1 MSYDPYALAFPAPA
15 FPVSSSDFADGGPLP
30 QSCYNTPDGA
40 NDSPALAWGP
50 LPEGTQSLA
59 VTAYDPDAPIPGGLW
74 HWAVKDIPATAAA
87 LAHGAGTQKDPALPA
102 GALQLPAD
110 LGPAAYSGVQPP
122 PGTGTHR
129 LVICVTA
136 LDTPTLDTPEHA
148 SLALVNIL
156 MISHTLGRGIVTAT
170 SQAPDA

>member
-1 MSYDPYALAFPAPA
+1 MTYEPYALAFPAPA
-15 FPVSSSDFADGGPLP
+15 FPVSSSDFTDGGALP
-30 QSCYNTPDGA
+30 QSCYNTANGA
-40 NDSPALAWGP
+40 DESPALTWGP
-50 LPEGTQSLA
+50 LPEGSKSVV

-74 HWAVKDIPATAAA
+74 HWAIKDIPAATAS
-87 LAHGAGTQKDPALPA
+87 LVHGADTEKDPRLPA
-102 GALQLPAD
+102 GAIQLTND
-110 LGPAAYSGVQPP
+110 LGQAAYSGVQPP

-136 LDTPTLDTPEHA
+136 LGVETLDVPEGA

-156 MISHTLGRGIVTAT
+156 MIGHTLGRGIIVAT